1 MIGEIHKSER
11 FIEDLKKYDDAIRS
25 LEDGAFKEEAKKLL
39 NDLVFE
45 VRKMDNMYMD
55 MIYNHQVGTLGN
67 EFRDRILT
75 IRKQLDTKI
84 KINKGST
91 K

>member
-11 FIEDLKKYDDAIRS
+11 FIEDLKKYDNAIKL
-25 LEDGAFKEEAKKLL
+25 LEDGSLKDEAKKLL

-55 MIYNHQVGTLGN
+55 MVYNHQVGTLGN
-67 EFRDRILT
+67 EFRDRILA
-75 IRKQLDTKI
+75 IRKQLDTKL
-84 KINKGST
+84 KKR
-91 K
+91 